1 MTIDHQPPQQDYQQ
15 LDHET
20 WMNQVINEM
29 IDDGWTLES
38 NQEMIFRF
46 SKEFDN
52 KKKRIRDYFKETRL
66 SIEFCVKEKK

>member
-1 MTIDHQPPQQDYQQ
+1 MSIDYQE

-20 WMNQVINEM
+20 WMNQVINQM
-29 IDDGWTLES
+29 IDDGWVLES

-52 KKKRIRDYFKETRL
+52 NKKKIRDYFKETRL
-66 SIEFCVKEKK
+66 SVEFCVKEKKD